1 MPPITGYE
9 DLGDYYENPWQPR
22 DPRPPG
28 QQPPETGGGNG
39 PPLLLQGYG
48 TKQSADQ
55 RIASGLTPEQ
65 QRMLESLQAQF
76 QTAAGGYYNPRIG
89 VALAR
94 GLQNGRSPEA
104 IMQLVNQ
111 YISENGGGGQGYD
124 RDYTAFAQSHDG
136 GQSLLNQLALESWG
150 GANPYA
156 YDPRFEP
163 TGGTRPPR
171 PGPPPTG
178 GGETRGGGLGE
189 PGGGGGSG
197 SGGYGYGGPGDPR
210 GDRNPIP
217 EGGIDPPGRT
227 PDPKPGQGGGGGG
240 GPRGE
245 RIMAS
250 PQGGYASAYQ
260 AQPQAQAQQQPR
272 TVTVRYD
279 YGGGTQSAGAA
290 KPQAYGAQAQPQRQQ
305 QQAPQPTAYGTDR
318 SNMGIQ
324 PSMQRT
330 QSTAPTQPRYTAPMA
345 QQAQNRQG
353 PQGYAQGYNGA
364 QGPRNWFGR

>member
-9 DLGDYYENPWQPR
+9 DLGDFYENPWQPR
-22 DPRPPG
+22 DPRTPG
-28 QQPPETGGGNG
+28 QQPPETGGNE
-39 PPLLLQGYG
+39 PQGYG
-48 TKQSADQ
+48 PKQSADQ

-65 QRMLESLQAQF
+65 QRMLESLRAQF

-111 YISENGGGGQGYD
+111 YIAENGGDGQGYD
-124 RDYTAFAQSHDG
+124 RGYTAFAQSHDG

-156 YDPRFEP
+156 YDPRFQP

-178 GGETRGGGLGE
+178 DGGTRTGGYGE
-189 PGGGGGSG
+189 PPPGGGPG
-197 SGGYGYGGPGDPR
+197 SGGYGIDPTGGTR
-210 GDRNPIP
+210 GDR
-217 EGGIDPPGRT
+217 GGTGLPIDPPGRT

-240 GPRGE
+240 PRGE
-245 RIMAS
+245 RMMAS
-250 PQGGYASAYQ
+250 PQGGYATAYQ

-272 TVTVRYD
+272 TVTIRYD

-290 KPQAYGAQAQPQRQQ
+290 KPQAYGAQAQRQPQQNT
-305 QQAPQPTAYGTDR
+305 QPTAYGTDR
-318 SNMGIQ
+318 SNVMQ
-324 PSMQRT
+324 PSMRRT
-330 QSTAPTQPRYTAPMA
+330 QPTSAPTQPRYVAPMA
-345 QQAQNRQG
+345 QNAQNKQG
-353 PQGYAQGYNGA
+353 PQGYGQGYYGQ
-364 QGPRNWFGR
+364 QGPRNWFGS

>member
-1 MPPITGYE
+1 MPIIDPE
-9 DLGDYYENPWQPR
+9 DLGGGYYLGDQNPR
-22 DPRPPG
+22 TPG

-39 PPLLLQGYG
+39 PQGYG
-48 TKQSADQ
+48 PKQSADQ

-76 QTAAGGYYNPRIG
+76 QAAAGGYYNPRIG

-111 YISENGGGGQGYD
+111 YIAENGGDGQGYD
-124 RDYTAFAQSHDG
+124 RGYTAFAQSHDG

-156 YDPRFEP
+156 YDPRFQP

-178 GGETRGGGLGE
+178 DGGTRTGGYGE
-189 PGGGGGSG
+189 PPPGGGPG
-197 SGGYGYGGPGDPR
+197 SGGYGIDPTGGTR
-210 GDRNPIP
+210 GDR
-217 EGGIDPPGRT
+217 GGTGLPIDPPGRT

-240 GPRGE
+240 PRGE
-245 RIMAS
+245 RMMAS
-250 PQGGYASAYQ
+250 PQGGYATAYQ

-272 TVTVRYD
+272 TVTIRYD

-290 KPQAYGAQAQPQRQQ
+290 KPQAYGAQAQRQTQ
-305 QQAPQPTAYGTDR
+305 QNTQPTAYGTDR
-318 SNMGIQ
+318 SNVMQ
-324 PSMQRT
+324 PSMRRT
-330 QSTAPTQPRYTAPMA
+330 QPTSAPTQPRYVAPMA
-345 QQAQNRQG
+345 QNAQNKQG
-353 PQGYAQGYNGA
+353 PQGYGQGYYGQ
-364 QGPRNWFGR
+364 QGPRNWFGS